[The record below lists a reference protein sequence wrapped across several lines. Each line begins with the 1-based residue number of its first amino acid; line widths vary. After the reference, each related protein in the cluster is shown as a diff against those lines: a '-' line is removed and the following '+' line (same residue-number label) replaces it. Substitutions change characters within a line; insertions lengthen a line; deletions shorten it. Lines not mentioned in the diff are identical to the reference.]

1 MLIAGNWKMN
11 TTRPEAVAL
20 AEAIVHAHRVEE
32 GLTVVICPPAVC
44 LDAVGRV
51 VEGSGV
57 RLGAQNMHREESGA
71 FTGEISAGMLR
82 SVGCRYVIVG
92 HSERRQYFGETDDDV
107 NAKVHQAIAHGLVPI
122 ACVGEQANERAEGQ
136 AEAVV
141 RQQVEGVLAGVSLSD
156 SSGIVIAYEPVWAIG
171 TGVTASP
178 EDAQAMHAVI
188 RSMVVERFGETGR
201 AVELLY
207 GGSMKPENAK
217 ELLHQPD
224 ITGGLIGGASLKADQ
239 FRSLTRTAAGIN
251 SGS

>member
-20 AEAIVHAHRVEE
+20 AESIVRSHRETG
-32 GLTVVICPPAVC
+32 GLTVVVCPPAVS
-44 LDAVGRV
+44 LDAVGQI

-57 RLGAQNMHREESGA
+57 RLGAQNVHREESGA
-71 FTGEISAGMLR
+71 FTGEVSAGMLR

-92 HSERRQYFGETDDDV
+92 HSERRQYFGETDDAV

-122 ACVGEQANERAEGQ
+122 ACVGEQATERKEGR

-156 SSGIVIAYEPVWAIG
+156 ATGIVFAYEPVWAIG

-178 EDAQAMHAVI
+178 EEAQAMHAVI

-207 GGSMKPENAK
+207 GGSMKPENAR
-217 ELLHQPD
+217 ELLQQPD
-224 ITGGLIGGASLKADQ
+224 VTGGLIGGASLKSDQ
-239 FRSLTRTAAGIN
+239 FISLIRTAAN
-251 SGS
+251 VVS